1 MPLLKVWLL
10 QVGLLREKQLQ
21 LMLLLYSSPTA
32 ACVSCSPSP
41 FSSRLVGVSCHANE
55 WLGRLI
61 LLLLLMKKCL
71 CSRNLTPPPP
81 QLSPE
86 LDKPIS
92 FLSYTSC
99 IDSEGLQKGGRACV
113 QLRVDNC
120 CLPCLQMQMAVRPP
134 SPPLQPMRG
143 P

>member
-1 MPLLKVWLL
+1 LGGRFLPRLRVAGALDTVAAADEEIPL
-10 QVGLLREKQLQ
+10 Q
-21 LMLLLYSSPTA
+21 
-32 ACVSCSPSP
+32 
-41 FSSRLVGVSCHANE
+41 
-55 WLGRLI
+55 
-61 LLLLLMKKCL
+61 
-71 CSRNLTPPPP
+71 LTPPPP

-86 LDKPIS
+86 LDEPIS

-120 CLPCLQMQMAVRPP
+120 CLPCLQVAVRPP
-134 SPPLQPMRG
+134 SSPLQPMRG